1 MKNKSIVFKI
11 CFRLWKTEMAIHGFV
26 RLAAL
31 EMMKNYLKN
40 YLKIFINNKLN
51 Y

>member
-1 MKNKSIVFKI
+1 MKNKSIAFNI
-11 CFRLWKTEMAIHGFV
+11 WFWLWKKDMAIHGFV

-31 EMMKNYLKN
+31 EMMKND
-40 YLKIFINNKLN
+40 LKIFINNKLN